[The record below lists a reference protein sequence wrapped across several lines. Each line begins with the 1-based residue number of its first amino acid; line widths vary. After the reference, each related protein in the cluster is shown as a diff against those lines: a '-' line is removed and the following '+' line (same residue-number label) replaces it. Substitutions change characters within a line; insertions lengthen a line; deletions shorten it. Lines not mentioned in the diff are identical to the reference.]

1 MGTPAA
7 VMGDRIVAT
16 CAIHLIPGAAG
27 APVKSP
33 PLSFS
38 SPLRQGLATKVLIG
52 GKPAAVQGSSG
63 LNQPSHA
70 GLHASDPFTVA
81 MTQQGTVALG
91 SATVLIENKPA
102 AKTGSPCTV
111 CGQMPGELIGSAA
124 TVLIGG

>member
-33 PLSFS
+33 PLPFS
-38 SPLRQGLATKVLIG
+38 SPLLQGLATKVLIC

-63 LNQPSHA
+63 LNQPPHA
-70 GLHASDPFTVA
+70 GLHSADPFMVPA
-81 MTQQGTVALG
+81 GQQGRVTMG
-91 SATVLIENKPA
+91 SATVLIEGKPA
-102 AKTGSPCTV
+102 AKTGSVCTV
-111 CGQMPGELIGSAA
+111 CGQMPGQLIGSAA